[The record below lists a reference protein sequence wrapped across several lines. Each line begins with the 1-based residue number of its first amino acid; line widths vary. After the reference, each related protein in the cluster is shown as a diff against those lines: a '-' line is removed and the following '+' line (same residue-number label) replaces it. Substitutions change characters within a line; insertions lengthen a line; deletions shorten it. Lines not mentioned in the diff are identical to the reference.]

1 MQNADSVRAGVLNLV
16 CATLSVVLAAVALI
30 QSLFEGLLG
39 AVRDEL
45 AAIHPRGQ

>member
-1 MQNADSVRAGVLNLV
+1 MQYAESVRAGVLNLV
-16 CATLSVVLAAVALI
+16 CAMLSLVLAAVALI

-45 AAIHPRGQ
+45 AAIRPRGR